1 MEGEVWV
8 AAGSN
13 LYHSKSSGASAARVT
28 TVTSVTSVGFGKAA
42 PTASYPAVY
51 IIGTVGGVI
60 GVFRSND
67 QGATWVRVN
76 DDQHQYGQMDN
87 VAGDEDH
94 YGRVFVT
101 TQGRGIPYGE
111 PGTPNSIDQAPL
123 TFQHQLNGLKFLG
136 SKVIAEGIRP
146 MQLLDVRGRVVRQ
159 AMPVGNK
166 VEIDLKGLTR
176 GAYIARCG
184 DAVLLIGLSE

>member
-1 MEGEVWV
+1 
-8 AAGSN
+8 
-13 LYHSKSSGASAARVT
+13 
-28 TVTSVTSVGFGKAA
+28 
-42 PTASYPAVY
+42 
-51 IIGTVGGVI
+51 VI

-111 PGTPNSIDQAPL
+111 PGTSPTLQTSQL
-123 TFQHQLNGLKFLG
+123 MQHLSNTLKYLG
-136 SKVIAEGIRP
+136 TKVVGESKLP
-146 MQLLDVRGRVVRQ
+146 MQLLDLRGRIVRS
-159 AMPVGNK
+159 AAPTGGT
-166 VEIDLKGLTR
+166 VEIDLKGLSK

-184 DAVLLIGLSE
+184 NDALFIGLAD

>member
-1 MEGEVWV
+1 
-8 AAGSN
+8 
-13 LYHSKSSGASAARVT
+13 
-28 TVTSVTSVGFGKAA
+28 
-42 PTASYPAVY
+42 
-51 IIGTVGGVI
+51 
-60 GVFRSND
+60 
-67 QGATWVRVN
+67 
-76 DDQHQYGQMDN
+76 MDN

-111 PGTPNSIDQAPL
+111 PGTPNTIDKAPL

>member
-13 LYHSKSSGASAARVT
+13 LYHSKSSGAGATRVT

-42 PTASYPAVY
+42 PNATYPAVY
-51 IIGTVGGVI
+51 IIGTVGSVI

-111 PGTPNSIDQAPL
+111 PGTPNSIEQTPL
-123 TFQHQLNGLKFLG
+123 TLQHKAPGMKFLG
-136 SKVIAEGIRP
+136 NKLTADFPRP
-146 MQLLDVRGRVVRQ
+146 MQLLDVRGRVVRES
-159 AMPVGNK
+159 MPMGNK
-166 VEIDLKGLTR
+166 VEMNLAGLMR

-184 DAVLLIGLSE
+184 DVAMFVGLAN